1 MNLGIEGLK
10 DKIYELKIARIPS
23 IPKFPNSC
31 CVEGLGQQSIAFY
44 QRPK

>member
-23 IPKFPNSC
+23 IPKSLNSFN
-31 CVEGLGQQSIAFY
+31 S
-44 QRPK
+44 